1 MCGIFLCICDQ
12 SNAATSKEILKNE
25 TIHYYLSRRGPDY
38 FEKVNLSHQFEDQSV
53 ASFTLLSS
61 VLQLRGCYVTNQ
73 PVTNEDT
80 GSVLQWNGQIFARLD
95 QELNAEQSDTE
106 QLLEALNG
114 AEDVE
119 KLLAVIGSI
128 QGPWAF
134 TYWDNRAKRLWVGR
148 DILGR
153 RSLCWNTNFRDQILL
168 FSSVAQIYVQPEAPP
183 AKPLGGKIN
192 PADLVF
198 EEIPTFGI
206 YCFEFGA
213 HPNLAEVISNVRHY
227 AWSRS
232 ISGKPMAA
240 KTSLPEELQLHSPI
254 TVPLNCAL
262 PDEATAAKLASSAA
276 LEGTLEKQAFSTIP
290 SSVADQFG
298 QVLADAV
305 KVRTGNHHDV
315 CRKCFARYVRKS
327 ERVGENSGSDRSYS
341 SESDDELRS
350 GVQPQKDPKIGGG
363 GSKTINGITFRE
375 CCHAS
380 TAILFS
386 GGIDST
392 VIALLADASVPAHLP
407 IDLLNVAFNNDAPD
421 RETGLRAWEEL
432 RQLRPSRKWN
442 FVSIHISKEELETY
456 RAKHI
461 RYLVKPLQTVLDDS
475 IGCAIWF
482 ATRGKGLLMQEPGEI
497 TTFTGQ
503 TRARVVLL
511 GMGADEQLAGYSRH
525 RKAFGSGRG
534 GNGNGNG
541 NGSNGSN
548 WAALVAEITTDVERI
563 STRNL
568 GRDDRITADHGI
580 EARFPFLDESV
591 INFLNGLPVWQ
602 KCNLH
607 LDRSRG
613 EKLLLRLLA
622 SRLGLQATSQ
632 HLKRAIQFGS
642 RIAKL
647 EERTDKGDKV
657 CSRLSC

>member
-1 MCGIFLCICDQ
+1 M
-12 SNAATSKEILKNE
+12 
-25 TIHYYLSRRGPDY
+25 
-38 FEKVNLSHQFEDQSV
+38 
-53 ASFTLLSS
+53 
-61 VLQLRGCYVTNQ
+61 
-73 PVTNEDT
+73 
-80 GSVLQWNGQIFARLD
+80 
-95 QELNAEQSDTE
+95 
-106 QLLEALNG
+106 
-114 AEDVE
+114 
-119 KLLAVIGSI
+119 
-128 QGPWAF
+128 
-134 TYWDNRAKRLWVGR
+134 
-148 DILGR
+148 
-153 RSLCWNTNFRDQILL
+153 
-168 FSSVAQIYVQPEAPP
+168 
-183 AKPLGGKIN
+183 
-192 PADLVF
+192 F
-198 EEIPTFGI
+198 EEIPTYGV

-213 HPNLAEVISNVRHY
+213 HPNLADVISNVRHF
-227 AWSRS
+227 AWSRT
-232 ISGKPMAA
+232 ISGKDAMKVSLPNSLSSPI
-240 KTSLPEELQLHSPI
+240 KVSLNTSLPDKL
-254 TVPLNCAL
+254 
-262 PDEATAAKLASSAA
+262 TAAKLASAT
-276 LEGTLEKQAFSTIP
+276 LGTFEEHASLIP
-290 SSVADQFG
+290 SSVVDGFG

-305 KVRTGNHHDV
+305 KVRSGNHHDV

-327 ERVGENSGSDRSYS
+327 ERTKSSGSDRSSSYS
-341 SESDDELRS
+341 SESEDDLRS
-350 GVQPQKDPKIGGG
+350 GA
-363 GSKTINGITFRE
+363 SSAHRSNTINGITFRE

-392 VIALLADASVPAHLP
+392 VIALLADTYVPAHLP

-432 RQLRPSRKWN
+432 RHLRPSRKWN

-497 TTFTGQ
+497 TSFTCQ

-525 RKAFGSGRG
+525 RKAFVNSG
-534 GNGNGNG
+534 
-541 NGSNGSN
+541 
-548 WAALVAEITTDVERI
+548 WEALVGEISTDVERI

-580 EARFPFLDESV
+580 EARFPFLDETV

-607 LDRSRG
+607 LDRSKG

-622 SRLGLQATSQ
+622 NRLGLQATSQ

-647 EERTDKGDKV
+647 EERNEKGDKV